1 PSAGILWVSGPG
13 DFPITVTESGVD
25 IAGEVI
31 VWTGTL
37 QDGTAFEP
45 LGGGAVVVF
54 GSARNISDSGWVAE
68 GDAPRIQQ
76 HHLYGYSSVLTVPP
90 AAVPEPAS
98 LTLVLVGLAT
108 LTGGA
113 VVRRWP
119 WCGG

>member
-1 PSAGILWVSGPG
+1 MRAWQAGGRHEGPREG
-13 DFPITVTESGVD
+13 G
-25 IAGEVI
+25 AGEA
-31 VWTGTL
+31 
-37 QDGTAFEP
+37 QEAAP
-45 LGGGAVVVF
+45 
-54 GSARNISDSGWVAE
+54 AE